1 MSRTLFRHRRIWT
14 GNREQPWTDA
24 LLIDDGLVTAVGSD
38 ALQLTADQTVD
49 LPGTL
54 VLPGLHDA
62 HLHTGWL
69 AQEASSVDLRP
80 ARSLDEAVAI
90 VAAFVRDLPPG
101 VPVRGGRWNANT
113 WQPPAIPHRSAL
125 DAVCPDRPAVL
136 PSVDGHSVWV
146 NSAALRLAGITRDT
160 PDPTGGTIVRDATGE
175 PTGVLRETAISLL
188 PPEPDPGPD
197 AMRHALERV
206 QRDLLSVGLTAI
218 TDIDGEEVRA
228 GYVAMRDAGTLRLR
242 VTKCVRDDDLE
253 LAIDEGRRA
262 GDGGDLLRVGPVKF
276 FSDGAL
282 GSRTAHLT
290 QPYRGHESCGLA
302 VTPYPVLVQR
312 IQQAVGAG
320 LDVCTHAIGDAANHV
335 VLDAYADV
343 RAAGPQGAAAILRVE
358 HAQHV
363 LPTDVARFAELDVVA
378 SMQPTHCTTD
388 LDLVD
393 AVLGDRPLASYA
405 WRTMLDAGVR
415 VAFGSDA
422 PVEEPN
428 PFHALHA
435 AVTRQRADGH
445 PSHGWRPAERITLD
459 EAVHAHTVGAHEA
472 ARRGDAGRF
481 VPGQVADLVC
491 VDRDLWE
498 LEHSEPAAIRDT
510 RVLQT
515 WVAGKLAFERD

>member
-1 MSRTLFRHRRIWT
+1 VRRLLLRHDRIWT
-14 GNREQPWTDA
+14 GAADSPWTTA
-24 LLIDDGLVTAVGSD
+24 LLVEDGRVVAVGPEAVD
-38 ALQLTADQTVD
+38 GPAHETVD
-49 LPGTL
+49 LPGAL

-69 AQEASSVDLRP
+69 AKEASSVDLRP

-90 VAAFVRDLPPG
+90 VAAFVRDLPAG

-113 WQPPAIPHRSAL
+113 WEPPGAPHRAAL
-125 DAVCPDRPAVL
+125 DAVCPDRVVVL
-136 PSVDGHSVWV
+136 PSVDGHSVWAS
-146 NSAALRLAGITRDT
+146 SAALRAAGITRDT
-160 PDPTGGTIVRDATGE
+160 PDPAGGEIVRDATGE
-175 PTGVLRETAISLL
+175 PTGVLLEAAITLL
-188 PPEPDPGPD
+188 GPEPDPGPEGT
-197 AMRHALERV
+197 RLALERV
-206 QRDLLSVGLTAI
+206 QEELLSVGLTAI

-242 VTKCVRDDDLE
+242 VTKCIRDDDLE

-262 GDGGDLLRVGPVKF
+262 GDGDELLQVGPVKF

-302 VTPYPVLVQR
+302 VTPYPLLLQR
-312 IQQAVGAG
+312 VQQAVAAG
-320 LDVCTHAIGDAANHV
+320 LDVCTHAIGDAANQL
-335 VLDAYADV
+335 VLDAYAEV
-343 RAAGPQGAAAILRVE
+343 RSAGGPGASAVLRIE

-363 LPTDVARFAELDVVA
+363 QASDVARFAALDVVA

-393 AVLGDRPLASYA
+393 EVLGDRPLASYA

-422 PVEEPN
+422 PVEQPN

-435 AVTRQRADGH
+435 AVTRQRSDGH
-445 PSHGWRPAERITLD
+445 PPGGWQPAERITLD
-459 EAVHAHTVGAHEA
+459 EAVHAHTVAAHTA
-472 ARRGDAGRF
+472 ARRTDAGRLA
-481 VPGQVADLVC
+481 PGQVADLVC

-515 WVAGKLAFERD
+515 WVGGRLAHTG

>member
-1 MSRTLFRHRRIWT
+1 MSRTLFRHNRIWT
-14 GNREQPWTDA
+14 GVAGSPWATALLVEDGRVVAVGPDA
-24 LLIDDGLVTAVGSD
+24 LDGS
-38 ALQLTADQTVD
+38 ADKAVD
-49 LPGTL
+49 LPGAV

-90 VAAFVRDLPPG
+90 VAAFVRDLPAG

-113 WQPPAIPHRSAL
+113 WEPPAVPHRGAL
-125 DAVCPDRPAVL
+125 DVACPDRPVVL

-146 NSAALRLAGITRDT
+146 NSAALKAAGITRDT
-160 PDPTGGTIVRDATGE
+160 PDPVGGEIVRDATGE
-175 PTGVLRETAISLL
+175 PTGVLREAAINLL
-188 PPEPDPGPD
+188 GPDPDPGPD
-197 AMRHALERV
+197 TMRQALQRV

-242 VTKCVRDDDLE
+242 VTKCIRDDDLE

-262 GDGGDLLRVGPVKF
+262 GDGDELLRVGPVKF

-312 IQQAVGAG
+312 IHEAVNAG
-320 LDVCTHAIGDAANHV
+320 LDVCTHAIGDAANHL

-343 RAAGPQGAAAILRVE
+343 RASGPRGAAAVLRIE

-363 LPTDVARFAELDVVA
+363 LPSDVARFAELDVIA

-405 WRTMLDAGVR
+405 WRTMLDAGVT

-435 AVTRQRADGH
+435 AVARQRVDGH
-445 PSHGWRPAERITLD
+445 PPGGWQPAERITLD
-459 EAVHAHTVGAHEA
+459 EAVHAHTVAAHEA
-472 ARRGDAGRF
+472 ARRTDAGRLAL
-481 VPGQVADLVC
+481 GQVADFVC
-491 VDRDLWE
+491 VDRDLWD
-498 LEHSEPAAIRDT
+498 LEHADPAAIRDA
-510 RVLQT
+510 RALQT
-515 WVAGKLAFERD
+515 WVGGELAFER